1 MKVVYVID
9 SVTGIQSKIDLLRNR
24 FGNEILFVVK
34 SNLIKIFE
42 TYGYKANAVYGKNL
56 PKVIHSMLSKD
67 EADDVVYCKSSLN
80 IDNNILNRFLNAI
93 KNKTRVVNVMPKY
106 NIFESMSNAAY
117 NVYVKSLFKTKDS
130 MASPKLQFLPKAFV
144 EELLTSHF
152 GNKLFEVNEKLCVNI
167 TFDDK
172 KINDNLKAKASLNR
186 NMLIPLIAALVITA
200 LFILS
205 VAIFKQ
211 INYIMILIFFFLYLL
226 DIMFAIIYQ
235 CKLYFDERIF
245 K

>member
-9 SVTGIQSKIDLLRNR
+9 SVSEIQSKINLLKNR
-24 FGNEILFVVK
+24 FGNDVLFVVK

-42 TYGYKANAVYGKNL
+42 TYGYKANAIYGKNL
-56 PKVIHSMLSKD
+56 PKVIHSLLIKD
-67 EADDVVYCKSSLN
+67 EIDDVVYCKSSLEIN
-80 IDNNILNRFLNAI
+80 DKILNKFLNAI
-93 KNKTRVVNVMPKY
+93 KDKSKVINVIPKY
-106 NIFESMSNAAY
+106 NIFENMSNAAY
-117 NVYVKSLFKTKDS
+117 NLYVKSLFKTKDS

-144 EELLTSHF
+144 EELMYSHF

-167 TFDDK
+167 TFEDK
-172 KINDNLKAKASLNR
+172 KINENLKAKAGLNR

-211 INYIMILIFFFLYLL
+211 INFIMVLIFIFLYTL
-226 DIMFAIIYQ
+226 DIFFAIIYQ

>member
-1 MKVVYVID
+1 M
-9 SVTGIQSKIDLLRNR
+9 
-24 FGNEILFVVK
+24 EI
-34 SNLIKIFE
+34 ND
-42 TYGYKANAVYGKNL
+42 T
-56 PKVIHSMLSKD
+56 
-67 EADDVVYCKSSLN
+67 
-80 IDNNILNRFLNAI
+80 ILNKFLNAV
-93 KNKTRVVNVMPKY
+93 KNKTKVVNVIPKY
-106 NIFESMSNAAY
+106 NLFENMSNAAY

-144 EELLTSHF
+144 EELLYSHF

-167 TFDDK
+167 TFEDK
-172 KINDNLKAKASLNR
+172 KINESLKAKAGLNR

-205 VAIFKQ
+205 IAIFKQ
-211 INYIMILIFFFLYLL
+211 INYIMILIFIFLYLL
-226 DIMFAIIYQ
+226 DIFFAIIYQ